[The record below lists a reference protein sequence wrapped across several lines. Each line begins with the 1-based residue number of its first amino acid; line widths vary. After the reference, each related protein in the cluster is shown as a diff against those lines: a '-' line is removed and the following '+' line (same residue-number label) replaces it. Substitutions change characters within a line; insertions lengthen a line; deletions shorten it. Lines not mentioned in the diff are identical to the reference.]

1 VHLIPPKSDA
11 GRWSPTFWVEVALNK
26 SAGRLPRIREVEGR
40 AEEPNHCTL
49 PHTFKGDID
58 VILTRIVTEP
68 IE

>member
-1 VHLIPPKSDA
+1 MPEPNIL
-11 GRWSPTFWVEVALNK
+11 VEVALNK
-26 SAGRLPRIREVEGR
+26 RQVGCQGYPKVEGR
-40 AEEPNHCTL
+40 AEEPNHCAL